1 MLRLR
6 YYRELR
12 GMTLQEL
19 GNIVGVTDGTISNY
33 ERGTRKPNYEMLLK
47 LSEALGTDVSHL
59 LGTAPDD
66 DIIEYIEEVRDRPE
80 IRQLLEVSRGVS
92 KENIEAVV
100 KMIQGFS
107 NN

>member
-12 GMTLQEL
+12 GLTLEEL
-19 GNIVGVTDGTISNY
+19 GKIVGVTDGTVSNY

-47 LSEALGTDVSHL
+47 LSEALGTDVAHL

-66 DIIEYIEEVRDRPE
+66 DMAEYIEDLRSRPE
-80 IRQLLEVSRGVS
+80 LRLLLRVSKRTS
-92 KENIEAVV
+92 KENIEAVT
-100 KMIQGFS
+100 KMLEGFQK
-107 NN
+107 